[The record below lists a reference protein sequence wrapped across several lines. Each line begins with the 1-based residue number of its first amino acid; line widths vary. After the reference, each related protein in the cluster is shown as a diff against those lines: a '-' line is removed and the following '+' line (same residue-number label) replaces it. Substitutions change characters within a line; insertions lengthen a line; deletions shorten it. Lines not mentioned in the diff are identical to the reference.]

1 MEDLIESVTRGNPTE
16 VKVVLASVAL
26 ALGCYQLLLIAIGY
40 GRLRPGFLSGRAA
53 SFSHRAVG
61 DALAIGMV
69 VVAVMCVALF
79 GFEDDA
85 TTHVIA
91 GSALI
96 VVLAVKVTVVRV
108 SRGSSRA
115 LPPLGLALFA
125 LLVVTWATSAGA
137 FLGDR

>member
-1 MEDLIESVTRGNPTE
+1 MESFFETVTRGNPTE

-26 ALGCYQLLLIAIGY
+26 ALGCYQLLLIAVGY

-61 DALAIGMV
+61 DALAVVLV
-69 VVAVMCVALF
+69 VVALMCVSLF

-85 TTHVIA
+85 TLHVLA

-96 VVLAVKVTVVRV
+96 AVLVLKVVVVRR

-115 LPPLGLALFA
+115 LPPLGIGVFGLLAL
-125 LLVVTWATSAGA
+125 TWATSAGDV
-137 FLGDR
+137 LGVL

>member
-1 MEDLIESVTRGNPTE
+1 MEEFFETITRGNPTE

-26 ALGCYQLLLIAIGY
+26 ALGCYQLLLIAVGY
-40 GRLRPGFLSGRAA
+40 GKLRPVFLSGRAA

-61 DALAIGMV
+61 DALVVLMV
-69 VVAVMCVALF
+69 TVALMCVTLF

-85 TTHVIA
+85 GLHVVA

-96 VVLAVKVTVVRV
+96 AVLALKVTVVRV
-108 SRGSSRA
+108 SRGSSRL
-115 LPPLGLALFA
+115 LPPLGLAVFA
-125 LLVVTWATSAGA
+125 LLALTWATSAGQ

>member
-1 MEDLIESVTRGNPTE
+1 MEELIENLTRGNPTE
-16 VKVVLASVAL
+16 VKVVLASIAL
-26 ALGCYQLLLIAIGY
+26 ALGCYQLLLIAVGY
-40 GRLRPGFLSGRAA
+40 GKLRPAFLSGRAA

-61 DALAIGMV
+61 DAIAVLLV
-69 VVAVMCVALF
+69 VVALTCVTLL

-85 TTHVIA
+85 GVHVAA

-96 VVLAVKVTVVRV
+96 AVLALKVVVVRR

-115 LPPLGLALFA
+115 LPPLGFAVFA
-125 LLVVTWATSAGA
+125 LLALTWATSAGQ